1 MIIILLW
8 ERRVIEILGEK
19 SKNSS
24 LNSKK
29 VQVRT
34 EKDNQI
40 FECSSWILTLQKNLK
55 YKLFLL
61 GMDQGRTRVGEF
73 LNPYELWSLYRL
85 TSRGPLLYYLPTS
98 RGAAVKIAKGTLIHY
113 IEKLMI
119 KKSFFLFKR
128 HNINF

>member
-19 SKNSS
+19 SQNSS

-29 VQVRT
+29 LQVKT

-73 LNPYELWSLYRL
+73 LNP
-85 TSRGPLLYYLPTS
+85 
-98 RGAAVKIAKGTLIHY
+98 
-113 IEKLMI
+113 
-119 KKSFFLFKR
+119 
-128 HNINF
+128 